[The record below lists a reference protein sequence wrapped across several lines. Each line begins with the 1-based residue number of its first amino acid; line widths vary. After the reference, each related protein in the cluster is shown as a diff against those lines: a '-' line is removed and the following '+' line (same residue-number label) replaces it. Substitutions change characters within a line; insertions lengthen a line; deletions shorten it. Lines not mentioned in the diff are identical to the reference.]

1 MVYKSGSKTLMNTG
15 LDKFD
20 FADVQAAIAKLD
32 AGGVEVFL
40 SVGGW
45 NYNCYPF
52 FYMRYFVD
60 LYNWQTHIQ
69 III

>member
-1 MVYKSGSKTLMNTG
+1 MVYVNGSKTLKNTG
-15 LDKFD
+15 LDKFE
-20 FADVQAAIAKLD
+20 FADVEAAIAKLE

-52 FYMRYFVD
+52 FYMRY
-60 LYNWQTHIQ
+60 LYIN
-69 III
+69 